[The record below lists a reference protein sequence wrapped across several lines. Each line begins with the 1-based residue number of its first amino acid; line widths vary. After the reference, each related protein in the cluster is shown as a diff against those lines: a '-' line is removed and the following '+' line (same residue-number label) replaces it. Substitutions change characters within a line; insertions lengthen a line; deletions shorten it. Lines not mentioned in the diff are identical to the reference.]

1 MTSKTHTLAAQ
12 VAALPLT
19 EAARREALYY
29 VAAGESLAQLFVSIS
44 DWLDASPS
52 LKPSYYQA

>member
-1 MTSKTHTLAAQ
+1 MTSKTSSIAAQ

-19 EAARREALYY
+19 DAARQEALYY

-44 DWLDASPS
+44 NWLDASPS
-52 LKPSYYQA
+52 LKPSYQD